1 MRPATARRD
10 AAPPPEL
17 TRDKAGEIERH
28 AFAILADG
36 RWTSRRPRAVC
47 ERRPRQAAVWAQP
60 VRAWPPRGAGAC
72 GPALAYFS
80 SRSGDFAPVGGS
92 STMHTWRQ
100 RSTWS
105 RTVGAVRAR
114 LEDAAPSAPLPS
126 DLWRP
131 LAATPLPYAGLAT
144 TLAMEYDYAPRIEG
158 HLPPTLQGTLYRNG
172 PGRFDRGGL
181 RKRMLL
187 DGDGML
193 QVYQFHQ
200 GQVRFRTRF
209 VRTAKYVAEEAAGR
223 LLYRTWS
230 TLAPGG
236 MWANLGLHLANQAEV
251 TVIRRHETLYAFGGP
266 HPYALDPET

>member
-1 MRPATARRD
+1 
-10 AAPPPEL
+10 
-17 TRDKAGEIERH
+17 
-28 AFAILADG
+28 
-36 RWTSRRPRAVC
+36 
-47 ERRPRQAAVWAQP
+47 
-60 VRAWPPRGAGAC
+60 
-72 GPALAYFS
+72 
-80 SRSGDFAPVGGS
+80 
-92 STMHTWRQ
+92 MHTWRQ

-131 LAATPLPYAGLAT
+131 LAANPLPYAGLAT

-209 VRTAKYVAEEAAGR
+209 VRTPRQTRSSVCLFGSGWVCSGWCISGDK
-223 LLYRTWS
+223 
-230 TLAPGG
+230 
-236 MWANLGLHLANQAEV
+236 NLSPNFL
-251 TVIRRHETLYAFGGP
+251 
-266 HPYALDPET
+266 